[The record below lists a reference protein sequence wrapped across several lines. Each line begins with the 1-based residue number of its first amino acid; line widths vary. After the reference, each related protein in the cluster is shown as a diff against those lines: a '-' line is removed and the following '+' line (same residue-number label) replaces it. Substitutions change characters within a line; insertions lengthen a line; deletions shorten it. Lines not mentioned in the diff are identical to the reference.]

1 MKVSNRRY
9 KVSLVG
15 RVNNRYYLIKI
26 SNQEYIID
34 YSNPKDVRTYL
45 FGLFPKYNTEY
56 PIYKVDNASI
66 KTTTWR
72 IMDQFQGSLLEY
84 SIGIV
89 LVFLLILPKHI
100 NPLLIFNNSIIRESW
115 YLWLSMI
122 FCGAILLISF
132 LIFKSNTDEI
142 PILVDEKSILRRVEE
157 PRKSFIKFP
166 QKIVDFLS
174 CFLGIPICLFM
185 GVASSNFI
193 LLIVFG
199 CLGFYQLLF
208 ARFFN
213 LLFVVKRHKFYIVK

>member
-15 RVNNRYYLIKI
+15 RVNNRYYLIRI

-122 FCGAILLISF
+122 FCGTILLISF
-132 LIFKSNTDEI
+132 LIFKS
-142 PILVDEKSILRRVEE
+142 
-157 PRKSFIKFP
+157 
-166 QKIVDFLS
+166 IVDFLS
-174 CFLGIPICLFM
+174 YFLGIPICLFM

>member
-15 RVNNRYYLIKI
+15 RVNNRYYLIRI

-166 QKIVDFLS
+166 QKIVDFL
-174 CFLGIPICLFM
+174 
-185 GVASSNFI
+185 
-193 LLIVFG
+193 
-199 CLGFYQLLF
+199 
-208 ARFFN
+208 R
-213 LLFVVKRHKFYIVK
+213 

>member
-15 RVNNRYYLIKI
+15 RVNNRYYLIRI

-142 PILVDEKSILRRVEE
+142 PILVDEKVFYEE
-157 PRKSFIKFP
+157 QRNQEK
-166 QKIVDFLS
+166 
-174 CFLGIPICLFM
+174 
-185 GVASSNFI
+185 ASSNF
-193 LLIVFG
+193 LKKQLIF
-199 CLGFYQLLF
+199 
-208 ARFFN
+208 
-213 LLFVVKRHKFYIVK
+213 